1 MIFHGR
7 VPEAMGVWGLRFR
20 LNPLRWR
27 RTRRK
32 SKKLRRKTMAKTK
45 PTPRRMLRRNPLRA
59 PARGSGR
66 TVIIT
71 TTPDDITADT
81 ADITTAGIT
90 ASNLWGVY
98 SCCTNNF
105 DLVIKTPRARG
116 GECLSRFVLAR
127 A

>member
-32 SKKLRRKTMAKTK
+32 SKTLRRKTMAKTK
-45 PTPRRMLRRNPLRA
+45 PTPRRMRRRNPLRA
-59 PARGSGR
+59 SARGSGR

-90 ASNLWGVY
+90 ASNLRNYVMPWFNLG
-98 SCCTNNF
+98 S
-105 DLVIKTPRARG
+105 G
-116 GECLSRFVLAR
+116 SRRQAAGLLR
-127 A
+127 QE